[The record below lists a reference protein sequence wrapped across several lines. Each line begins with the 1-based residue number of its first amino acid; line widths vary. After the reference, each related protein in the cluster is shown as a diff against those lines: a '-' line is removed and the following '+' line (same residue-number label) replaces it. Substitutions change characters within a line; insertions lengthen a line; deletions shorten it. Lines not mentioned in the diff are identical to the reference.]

1 MAVRPWYPAPSVSVS
16 YERSLKAYL
25 RTRGLPAARAGPEV
39 EGAGPASRVDGRAFG
54 EALTF
59 GGHVL
64 GDATTALAFGLRVG
78 GAGFGLLGVAAATA
92 PTLRDSVRQ
101 LQRFESLTSTLGHM
115 TVQQHGRHLV
125 SLCWQPAHPD
135 TPPAVAEAILAGWV
149 SFGRYLLDEQVD
161 VVGVGFA
168 HRAPASVSAFESA
181 LHCPVR
187 FGVGLNSVTLASSLL
202 DAKPRFAEPVISA
215 ALDDWLDRC
224 TLGVAT
230 PPRRQPTA
238 RRVAQMLASGAMLAE
253 ANEDSLATELQLSRR
268 TLQRR
273 LTEESSS
280 FRVLL
285 DAARAQHAIVG
296 LLRGGVSLAQLG
308 AEIGFD
314 EQSSLCRAFRRWTG
328 YAPLAVKSRL
338 QAMYI
343 DLREPPDSASR
354 VDP

>member
-1 MAVRPWYPAPSVSVS
+1 MLSRSWQPQSPSVSVS

-25 RTRGLPAARAGPEV
+25 RTRGLPPPRV
-39 EGAGPASRVDGRAFG
+39 EREGCACPASRVDGRAFG
-54 EALTF
+54 HTLAR

-64 GDATTALAFGLRVG
+64 GDATTGLAFGLCVG

-115 TVQQHGRHLV
+115 TVHQHGRHQV
-125 SLCWQPAHPD
+125 SLCWQAAEVQ
-135 TPPAVAEAILAGWV
+135 TPPAVAEAIIAGWV
-149 SFGRYLLDEQVD
+149 SFGRYLLDERVD
-161 VVGVGFA
+161 VIGVSFA
-168 HRAPASVSAFESA
+168 HRPSAPLSMYEAA
-181 LHCPVR
+181 LDCPVR
-187 FGVGLNSVTLASSLL
+187 FGAARHSVTLAAELL
-202 DAKPRFAEPVISA
+202 DAQPRFAEPTISG
-215 ALDDWLDRC
+215 ALDAWLDRC

-230 PPRRQPTA
+230 PPQQQPTT
-238 RRVAQMLASGAMLAE
+238 RQVAQALAGGLLLAE
-253 ANEDSLATELQLSRR
+253 ADEDSIATELQLSRR

-273 LTEESSS
+273 LTDEGAS
-280 FRVLL
+280 FRALL

-296 LLRGGVSLAQLG
+296 VLRGGVSLAQLG

-338 QAMYI
+338 QPMFSE
-343 DLREPPDSASR
+343 LRSGPMT
-354 VDP
+354 